1 MKLLQERIRREGI
14 VRSHDVLIVSH
25 FLNHQLDP
33 QLFLAMAKEWQKRFK
48 GKRIDKIMTIEAS
61 GIALA
66 VVAGLVMEVPVVFAK
81 KRGSVTLDD
90 DQYCAT
96 VYSYTQKKSYA
107 IRVEKDLLKPGE
119 HLLIIDDFLANG
131 QAVLGL
137 AEIARQAECVLEE
150 VGIAIEKGYQPGA
163 ALLRER
169 GLDVQSLVV
178 IRSMDP
184 QSGAIEF
191 DEAEA
196 V

>member
-33 QLFLAMAKEWQKRFK
+33 QLFLAMAKEWQKRFT

-137 AEIARQAECVLEE
+137 AEIARQAECVLEG

-169 GLDVQSLVV
+169 GLDVQSLAV

>member
-14 VRSHDVLIVSH
+14 VRSHDVLIASH

-137 AEIARQAECVLEE
+137 AEIARQAECVLEG

-169 GLDVQSLVV
+169 GLDVQSLAV

>member
-33 QLFLAMAKEWQKRFK
+33 QLLLAMAKEWQKRFK

-137 AEIARQAECVLEE
+137 AEIARQAECVLEG

-169 GLDVQSLVV
+169 GLDVQSLAV

>member
-1 MKLLQERIRREGI
+1 M
-14 VRSHDVLIVSH
+14 
-25 FLNHQLDP
+25 
-33 QLFLAMAKEWQKRFK
+33 
-48 GKRIDKIMTIEAS
+48 
-61 GIALA
+61 
-66 VVAGLVMEVPVVFAK
+66 FAK

-137 AEIARQAECVLEE
+137 AEIARQAECVLEG

-169 GLDVQSLVV
+169 GLDVQSLAV

>member
-14 VRSHDVLIVSH
+14 ARSHDVLIVSH

-137 AEIARQAECVLEE
+137 AEIARQAECVLEG

-169 GLDVQSLVV
+169 GLDVQSLAV

-184 QSGAIEF
+184 QPGAIEF

>member
-137 AEIARQAECVLEE
+137 AEIARQAECVLEG

>member
-1 MKLLQERIRREGI
+1 MKLLQQRIRREGI

-33 QLFLAMAKEWQKRFK
+33 QLLLAMAKEWQKRFK

-137 AEIARQAECVLEE
+137 AEIARQAECVLEG

-169 GLDVQSLVV
+169 GLDVQSLAV